1 MNPEA
6 LDEVAHSGWAMSRQE
21 NCPHKGRRGPA
32 SPPPV
37 AAVPEEPTAPFF
49 RGKLPVGE
57 AMSLRES
64 IVCPAMA
71 KRWVGRVDW
80 KRVVYPEWPE
90 EE

>member
-1 MNPEA
+1 
-6 LDEVAHSGWAMSRQE
+6 MSWQE
-21 NCPHKGRRGPA
+21 NCRHKGKSGPA

-37 AAVPEEPTAPFF
+37 AAVPEELTAPFF
-49 RGKLPVGE
+49 RRKLPVVE

-64 IVCPAMA
+64 IVCPEMG

-80 KRVVYPEWPE
+80 KRGVYPEWAE